1 MRRASASAQ
10 TTVLTAP
17 LRRTAA
23 EEAESALL
31 RGIMDGA
38 ITPGTPL
45 RLQDLAA
52 QLQMSMMPI
61 REALRSLERL
71 GLVEIVA
78 HRGAWVRPLTR
89 ADLFDTYFTRMHLEG
104 IALLEAAKRFDSE
117 RAAHARSLLSGKH
130 QAEARGDVM
139 AARDLHERFHFSLY
153 EASGSDWLM
162 RSIHPLWRNSERYRM
177 ESMRN
182 VAHFR
187 RNDAEHDLLVEALER
202 HDGIAAVELI
212 VSHLRRT
219 VELIDASLGATAP
232 GPATTG
238 PAAETEAEAVPIMT
252 LPTVDDIAGR

>member
-1 MRRASASAQ
+1 VRRASPAEPA
-10 TTVLTAP
+10 TVLTAP

-23 EEAESALL
+23 EEAEAALL

-104 IALLEAAKRFDSE
+104 IALLEAAKRFDAQL
-117 RAAHARSLLSGKH
+117 AAHARSLLAGKH
-130 QAEARGDVM
+130 QAEKRGDVM

-162 RSIHPLWRNSERYRM
+162 RSIHPLWRNSERYRV

-182 VAHFR
+182 AEHFR
-187 RNDAEHDLLVEALER
+187 RNDAEHDLMVDALEG
-202 HDGIAAVELI
+202 HDGAGAVTLL

-219 VELIDASLGATAP
+219 VELIDASLD
-232 GPATTG
+232 
-238 PAAETEAEAVPIMT
+238 AAGTDAAGLADTVPLMT
-252 LPTVDDIAGR
+252 LPTVKDIAGR

>member
-1 MRRASASAQ
+1 VRRTPASAPA
-10 TTVLTAP
+10 TVLTPP

-61 REALRSLERL
+61 REALRNLERL

-104 IALLEAAKRFDSE
+104 IALLEAAKRFDAD
-117 RAAHARSLLSGKH
+117 RAAHGRSLLAGKH
-130 QAEARGDVM
+130 QAEERGDVM

-153 EASGSDWLM
+153 EASGSDWIM
-162 RSIHPLWRNSERYRM
+162 RSIHPLWRNSERYRV

-202 HDGIAAVELI
+202 HDGVGAVELI

-219 VELIDASLGATAP
+219 VELIDSSLAASELP
-232 GPATTG
+232 PATTERANG
-238 PAAETEAEAVPIMT
+238 APVMMT
-252 LPTVDDIAGR
+252 LPTVAEIAGR

>member
-1 MRRASASAQ
+1 MNRAPASDQ
-10 TTVLTAP
+10 TSVLTAP

-31 RGIMDGA
+31 QGIMDGA

-52 QLQMSMMPI
+52 QLEMSMMPI
-61 REALRSLERL
+61 REALRRLERL

-89 ADLFDTYFTRMHLEG
+89 ADLFDTYFTRMRLEST
-104 IALLEAAKRFDSE
+104 ALLEAARRFDAE
-117 RAAHARSLLSGKH
+117 CAAHARSLLSGKH
-130 QAEARGDVM
+130 AAEKRGDLM

-162 RSIHPLWRNSERYRM
+162 RSIHPLWRNSERYRV

-182 VAHFR
+182 ARHFR
-187 RNDAEHDLLVEALER
+187 RNDAEHNLLIEALER
-202 HDGIAAVELI
+202 HDGVGAVELI

-219 VELIDASLGATAP
+219 VELIDASL
-232 GPATTG
+232 PASEDEDGTT
-238 PAAETEAEAVPIMT
+238 MT
-252 LPTVDDIAGR
+252 LPTAHDLIGR